1 MKKETT
7 RETQK
12 PGMGF
17 GILAMAVIMASIVI
31 GIKSNLGTQMS
42 VFVGSV
48 VTVAISMLAKTKWED
63 IQKLSLE
70 NLSNCGV
77 PLMILALVGM
87 LVGIWMIGGTL
98 PTLIYY
104 GLKFISP
111 HAIVPL
117 TFLLCALTSVFTGTS
132 FGSIATMGLA
142 MYGIGINMGIPGA
155 VIAGAVVSGSYFG
168 DKMSPMSDTTNVAPA
183 MAGTDL
189 YSHIGS
195 MLYTT
200 VPATLMTLVLYV
212 VIGFKYS
219 GNAYDLS
226 AIKLMQDTLAA
237 NYHINLICMIPLA
250 LVLILAA
257 FKVPSIL
264 AMGIAA
270 VFSVVIA
277 AVTQGAAVNEIM
289 STALNGYVSTTG
301 VDMVDTILTRG
312 GIHSMIGTI
321 SIIFFSSFMAGGLRA
336 SGILDIFE
344 KLLLKVVKS
353 VKSLVVSTLVF
364 GWGMVMM
371 TGNQMLGIIVPG
383 KTMGRL
389 YDELGVDRKVLSRS
403 LEDSA
408 TIGSSIIPWSSAA
421 AYITG
426 VLGVGLNYIPFA
438 LLCYIVP
445 IFSILCAF
453 TGVGIWNRDG
463 RPVWKKEKGRAVK
476 MTEKLN

>member
-344 KLLLKVVKS
+344 ELLLKVVKS

-364 GWGMVMM
+364 GAW
-371 TGNQMLGIIVPG
+371 
-383 KTMGRL
+383 
-389 YDELGVDRKVLSRS
+389 
-403 LEDSA
+403 
-408 TIGSSIIPWSSAA
+408 
-421 AYITG
+421 
-426 VLGVGLNYIPFA
+426 
-438 LLCYIVP
+438 
-445 IFSILCAF
+445 
-453 TGVGIWNRDG
+453 
-463 RPVWKKEKGRAVK
+463 
-476 MTEKLN
+476 